1 MAVFYSEEVIKKLV
15 KRELPWEDLR
25 RIMSSFKDTDRF
37 EKYVKVLQEQ
47 TGWKEKIVLPL
58 TEHLMIVNKDE
69 KLIIKALCGCEL
81 GDYRD
86 NWKLKVLIHVRNSV
100 EDFKEIY
107 PDPLI
112 PDPNW
117 CEIREFI
124 CPGCGSLLDVD
135 VVPPGYPII
144 KEFEPDI
151 ETFYTKWLKRPI
163 PR

>member
-1 MAVFYSEEVIKKLV
+1 MPTSYPEEVIRKLI

-25 RIMSSFKDTDRF
+25 KMMSEFKDTDRF
-37 EKYVKVLQEQ
+37 EKYIKVLQEL

-58 TEHLMIVNKDE
+58 SEHLMIVNKDG
-69 KLIIKALCGCEL
+69 KFIIKALCGQEL

-86 NWKLKVLIHVRNSV
+86 NWKLKVLIYVRDTA
-100 EDFKEIY
+100 EKFREIY
-107 PDPLI
+107 PEPLT
-112 PDPNW
+112 PDPEW

-124 CPGCGSLLDVD
+124 CPGCGTLLDVD

-151 ETFYTKWLKRPI
+151 ETFYTKWLKKPL
-163 PR
+163 PE